1 MKKTDVLVNSL
12 LYSLSMLVSCIIV
25 MLAESLLTRVL
36 GSMFVLKPLTLCII
50 RAVVYSTGVPAMLA
64 IMAYKEGFRTG
75 YCSVAGTA
83 VSGLIASLAH
93 FLFALLFSF
102 EAFASG
108 GVKFV
113 TALVKFGDKLNLKSF
128 SSELSLFDPI
138 PYFFLFALVY
148 IAVMILFGKLGE
160 RARIKSRKELTG
172 SETTVA

>member
-1 MKKTDVLVNSL
+1 M
-12 LYSLSMLVSCIIV
+12 
-25 MLAESLLTRVL
+25 
-36 GSMFVLKPLTLCII
+36 
-50 RAVVYSTGVPAMLA
+50 
-64 IMAYKEGFRTG
+64 
-75 YCSVAGTA
+75 AGTA

-93 FLFALLFSF
+93 CLFALLFSF

-148 IAVMILFGKLGE
+148 IALMILFGKLGE

-172 SETTVA
+172 SPTTMA